1 MNVTSSRRIGLS
13 LPVQKH
19 RLEKQTQKAWKQ
31 GKGKG
36 RGRGKGKGK
45 GTGKVHPSHQGCL
58 SHLAEGNRVKQV
70 SKELAVQNPC
80 PPHTTPTRTHPTS
93 KQRVGTWWMSVQT
106 VDITARYSF
115 SCHIPYTA
123 VALPHTAVAF

>member
-1 MNVTSSRRIGLS
+1 MNITSGRRIGLS

-31 GKGKG
+31 TKGMGRGK
-36 RGRGKGKGK
+36 GRGKGKGK
-45 GTGKVHPSHQGCL
+45 GTGKVHPSH
-58 SHLAEGNRVKQV
+58 LAEGNRVKQV
-70 SKELAVQNPC
+70 SKVLAVQNPC